1 MSRRLR
7 VALVLAALCLLPG
20 TAAAQYCWVGMGN
33 IEFGAVNGVGQP
45 ASTVNGLM
53 NVNCNNANGWWN
65 VRVCIALG
73 APVDMAYDPRRMAG
87 SAGLRLDYN
96 IYSDPSHTQ
105 IWGGEY
111 STAGKSVAVDVP
123 IQYNGTG
130 SRNVSYYA
138 KVPVQ
143 NGARASFYSAHFSN
157 DEAAVRA
164 AGYNQSPPL
173 CNPQMT
179 IVSRFDFDVS
189 ASVWYDCTVSASPLD
204 FGTVGANLVQGPVDA
219 TGAISVTCTLGAP
232 YTISLDRG
240 QGPSATVANRKL
252 SRVGGP
258 QTLDY
263 QLYRDPTR
271 NQPWGDGSLGTSTVG
286 ATGAGVN
293 APQVHTV
300 YGRLARQA
308 PPLSGT
314 YNDTITVT
322 VSY

>member
-7 VALVLAALCLLPG
+7 VALVLAALCLPG
-20 TAAAQYCWVGMGN
+20 PAAAQYCWVGMGN
-33 IEFGAVNGVGQP
+33 IEFGAVNGVGEP
-45 ASTVNGLM
+45 ASTVTGLM
-53 NVNCNNANGWWN
+53 NVNCNNAQYWWN

-73 APVDMAYDPRRMAG
+73 APVDNVYDPRRMAG

-96 IYSDPSHTQ
+96 IYSDPSYTQ

-123 IQYNGTG
+123 IQYGSG
-130 SRNVSYYA
+130 SRNVAYYA

-143 NGARASFYSAHFSN
+143 NDARASFYSAHFSN
-157 DEAAVRA
+157 DHAAVRA
-164 AGYNQSPPL
+164 AGYNSSPPL
-173 CNPQMT
+173 CNANMQ

-219 TGAISVTCTLGAP
+219 TGSISVTCTLGAP
-232 YTISLDRG
+232 YAISLDRG
-240 QGPSATVANRKL
+240 QSPAATVANRKL

-263 QLYRDPTR
+263 QLYRDAAR
-271 NQPWGDGSLGTSTVG
+271 NQPWGDGSLGTDTVN
-286 ATGAGVN
+286 ASGAGVN
-293 APQVHTV
+293 SPRVHTV

-308 PPLSGT
+308 PPQNGT